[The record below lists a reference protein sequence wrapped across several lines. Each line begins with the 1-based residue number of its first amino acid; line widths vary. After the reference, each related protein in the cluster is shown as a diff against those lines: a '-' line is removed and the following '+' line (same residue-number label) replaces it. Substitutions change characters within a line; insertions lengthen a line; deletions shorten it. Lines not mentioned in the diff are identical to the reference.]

1 MKKLLMTLV
10 AAALAMTGIVR
21 AGEYPDISV
30 ADLKKAIADKKVALI
45 DANGS
50 DSWKEGHIPGALD
63 LETQEAKLGELLPKD
78 KNTLVVAYCGGPAC
92 SAYVSAAKAAE
103 KLGYKN
109 VKHLSAGISGWTAA
123 GEKTEKGEKK
133 EKGEDGKKTST
144 EKAEPHTY
152 VATFTGV
159 ACSACEAKVGKA
171 IAKLPGGANA
181 KWEAGKEEG
190 TKLVTFTA
198 TNCGCAQG
206 TKEGLIAALGDD
218 AKSFVVTEVA
228 AK

>member
-1 MKKLLMTLV
+1 MKKLIMTLV
-10 AAALAMTGIVR
+10 AAALAMTGFVR

-45 DANGS
+45 DANGT

-63 LETQEAKLGELLPKD
+63 LEAQEAKLGELLPKD
-78 KNTLVVAYCGGPAC
+78 KATLVVAYCGGPAC

-109 VKHLSAGISGWTAA
+109 VKHLSAGISGWKAA
-123 GEKTEKGEKK
+123 GEKTEAGGK
-133 EKGEDGKKTST
+133 DKKTST
-144 EKAEPHTY
+144 EAAPHTF

-171 IAKLPGGANA
+171 IAKLPGGSNV

-190 TKLVTFTA
+190 TKVVTFTA
-198 TNCGCAQG
+198 TNCGCPTA
-206 TKEGLIAALGDD
+206 TKEGLVTALGED
-218 AKSFVVTEVA
+218 AKSFVVKELA